1 MLPPP
6 CSIGNFRQ
14 PHIRSASCNS
24 CVEGGFISF
33 LACLEMHQRQEGIDH
48 SQERSYIESVSFRE
62 GESPYWRYPAECR
75 EPATRASGGYRS
87 KSEANGYSPDGRNEA
102 LYEHA
107 QFSFTHHC
115 KQGHALQR
123 CPLHRCRRFRTLV
136 DQADRGLRALRSPG
150 HGSELLLLPDLSC
163 RTLAQI

>member
-1 MLPPP
+1 M
-6 CSIGNFRQ
+6 
-14 PHIRSASCNS
+14 
-24 CVEGGFISF
+24 EGGFISF
-33 LACLEMHQRQEGIDH
+33 LACLEMHWQREKIDH
-48 SQERSYIESVSFRE
+48 SKDRSYIEIVSFRE

-115 KQGHALQR
+115 K
-123 CPLHRCRRFRTLV
+123 
-136 DQADRGLRALRSPG
+136 
-150 HGSELLLLPDLSC
+150 
-163 RTLAQI
+163 